1 MSNEHFYRIKMAIIG
16 VAIIILIDLYT
27 YQAIRIISAKF
38 PVVLKKLVRGA
49 YWSVTLLS
57 VFIVAWINLVGIADE
72 KINQWIVI
80 WLAILYFS
88 KFILALVLFVDDARR
103 GMHLTRRYW
112 KKRKTN
118 SVEENLPRI
127 SRSEFFSRAS
137 IVAGSIPLAS
147 LSFGIISGAH
157 NFRVR
162 RTTVYLP
169 HLPIAFDGLTVGQ
182 LSDIHAGSLFNRKAI
197 MGGLELLMNEKPDV
211 IFFTGDLVN
220 AETREVNDYITIFDK
235 LQAPLGVF
243 SVTGNHDYG
252 NYRQWPNA
260 EAKTKNLEDMFAA
273 HKALG
278 YDLLMN
284 ENRILEIG
292 GEKIA
297 ILGVENWGV
306 GPPLRFPKYG
316 KLADAYAGTEEA
328 AVKILLS
335 HDPSHWDAQIR
346 PEYGDIDLTFSG
358 HTHGYQMGVNI
369 GSYTWSPAQ
378 YRFKQWA
385 GLYQEGS
392 QYLYVN
398 RGFGCVGYPGR
409 IGMPP
414 ELTII
419 ELKKSAPPQS

>member
-1 MSNEHFYRIKMAIIG
+1 MSDWQFYRIKMAIIG

-27 YQAIRIISAKF
+27 YQAVRIISGKF
-38 PVVLKKLVRGA
+38 PTILKNLARGG
-49 YWSVTLLS
+49 YWTVTLLS
-57 VFIVAWINLVGIADE
+57 VGILAWINLIGISNE
-72 KINQWIVI
+72 KLNQWIVI

-88 KFILALVLFVDDARR
+88 KFILVLVLFLDDLRR
-103 GMHLTRRYW
+103 GMHFTRKYFR
-112 KKRKTN
+112 KKSAETPD
-118 SVEENLPRI
+118 VTTPRI
-127 SRSEFFSRAS
+127 SRSEFFARAS
-137 IVAGSIPLAS
+137 IVAGSIPLAT
-147 LSFGIISGAH
+147 LSFGILSGAH

-162 RTTVYLP
+162 RQLVYLP
-169 HLPIAFDGLTVGQ
+169 NLPKAFDGMQIGQ

-197 MGGLELLMNEKPDV
+197 LGGLELLMAEKPDV

-220 AETREVNDYITIFDK
+220 AQTREVNDYVNIFDK
-235 LQAPLGVF
+235 LKAPLGVF

-252 NYRQWPNA
+252 NYARWPN
-260 EAKTKNLEDMFAA
+260 EQAKRKNFEDLLLA
-273 HKALG
+273 HKQMG
-278 YDLLMN
+278 FDLLMN
-284 ENRILEIG
+284 ENRFLEIS

-316 KLADAYAGTEEA
+316 KLNEAHANTEEA

-346 PEYGDIDLTFSG
+346 PEYSDIDLTFSG
-358 HTHGYQMGVNI
+358 HTHGYQMGVTI
-369 GSYTWSPAQ
+369 AGYTWSPAQ

-385 GLYQEGS
+385 GLYKEGN

-398 RGFGCVGYPGR
+398 RGFGCIGYPGR

-414 ELTII
+414 ELTVV
-419 ELKKSAPPQS
+419 ELKSGNR